1 VSGGDAVAAGVA
13 TVVNTATM
21 LTAVRKD
28 RTTFMDQVA
37 ETVQR
42 ATPSSP
48 TGGATECLWFLGVLG
63 LQRLLPRVL

>member
-1 VSGGDAVAAGVA
+1 
-13 TVVNTATM
+13 VVNTATM

-37 ETVQR
+37 VTVQR

-48 TGGATECLWFLGVLG
+48 TGEAIADTALSSMLCSCRIFRPLRGVRTNLYT
-63 LQRLLPRVL
+63 